1 MVFLQNVEAM
11 VMATVM
17 ATVMA
22 MVMVMAT
29 VMAMEMNIMK
39 INKEKI
45 FDGS

>member
-11 VMATVM
+11 VMATVK